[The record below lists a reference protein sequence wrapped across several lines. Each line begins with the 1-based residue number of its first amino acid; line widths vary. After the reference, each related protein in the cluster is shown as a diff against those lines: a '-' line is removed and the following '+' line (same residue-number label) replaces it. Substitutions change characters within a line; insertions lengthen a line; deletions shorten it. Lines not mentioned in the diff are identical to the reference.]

1 MQRNRHFWPPRGRV
15 KPAGHETE
23 SASFFER
30 VWDRFLV
37 RDSCSS
43 SSSSPRPSLILFVLP
58 FIRALFVRMFVPPG
72 PHGGYLGCIL
82 DRLGSLLGRLRDFLG
97 RLGDFLGAAWAVLER
112 SRRLLEPSW
121 PIGRLEKQER

>member
-1 MQRNRHFWPPRGRV
+1 MEFHVNGGLTPCKHPTFHVKGSIYMEIGSV

-23 SASFFER
+23 SAPFFER

-37 RDSCSS
+37 RYSCSS
-43 SSSSPRPSLILFVLP
+43 SSSSPRPSLILLVLP

-82 DRLGSLLGRLRDFLG
+82 ERLGSLLGRLE
-97 RLGDFLGAAWAVLER
+97 AV
-112 SRRLLEPSW
+112 
-121 PIGRLEKQER
+121 